1 MRIPSDLTADPSP
14 RRRHRARWWIVGF
27 VVVLIVLLVSLRS
40 LAGLYT
46 DSLWFSSVGYHN
58 VFSTLLVIKLG
69 LFGVFGA
76 IFFAVLWVNLVVCD
90 RIAGHD
96 IVLAQEDEL
105 VRRYQQYVRP
115 YAGRIY
121 VALAFVLALI
131 GASGTIGQW
140 NNWILFRH
148 GGNFGVTDPQF
159 HKDVGFYV
167 FKLPFLTFVVDWTLA
182 ILIVTLAVSVVF
194 HYFNGG
200 IQPQRGLP
208 RVRPP
213 VKAHISV
220 LLALIALDKAAGY
233 VLQRWS
239 LVNAQDGY
247 VNGAGYTD
255 VHARLPAELLLV
267 YVSIFAA
274 AILLFNIRR
283 QGWTLPVLA
292 VGIWAFV
299 ALVVGIIYPA
309 LLQALKVT
317 PAQSS
322 LEAPY
327 IQRNITATRDAYDL
341 NNVQGAHS
349 SRPTRPSARARRSW
363 PAHHRQHPPVG
374 PRPLDLAA
382 DVPAPAG
389 DQVVLHVPVAR
400 RRPLHARGPAH
411 AGADRRARDLGREPA
426 VPVVGQHPPAVHP
439 RQRRGRG
446 AGQPDQLE
454 QPGLRRAGRCRR
466 PRRMG
471 MPAITQPNV
480 YFGLGETG
488 YVVANTKQPRG
499 RLPAERQRVESHYK
513 GTGGVQ
519 LSSLFTRAAFALRLG
534 DFNLLISSQITDKSR
549 IMFVRDPV
557 AMAQKAAPFLSFD
570 HDPYA
575 VINDGHIDWVVDG
588 YTTTSNYP
596 YSQNA
601 STQQVAVGSNL
612 PGSYNYVRNSVKV
625 VIDAYSGQMTF
636 YDVDPNDPILQAY
649 SAAFPHMFTPL
660 SKMSPQ
666 LQAHLR
672 YPPDIFSIQ
681 SAIYGRYHLTNPQ
694 AFYAAS
700 NAWQLS
706 PTAGA
711 GPQSQALL
719 AENTYNNQGQLV
731 STTPARMAPQYQV
744 YSLPGT
750 PPTEQ
755 VFTVSDG
762 FVPASQSTLSG
773 TNQNFNLTAW
783 MVGLSD
789 PAHYG
794 QLNLYETPQGT
805 TGPANADAEI
815 SANNDGVV
823 GHHAAGPARVGGA
836 AGRDADGPDRQ
847 LDGVPA
853 AALRGG
859 DDQPAAPAG
868 VRGRRARQDRGDRH
882 VAVGRALRR
891 LQDDRHGAH
900 GPRVPSTGTVPA
912 AVASILQPAQ
922 TDYTNAQTAL
932 KAGNL
937 AQYQADIQLME
948 QADQQ
953 AQQVLGTPRRA
964 RRRRPR
970 PRPRRRRRSRGRS
983 RSKDGTRPPR
993 PSTDDHGADEHRAER
1008 SGARRPRR
1016 RRWPRRRRRCRG
1028 RCRHRGSE
1036 PADGP
1041 ASSRL
1046 RPAAAGPMMAGAKRA
1061 TKGGARWDCSTRSRH
1076 RRPRRPRRPR
1086 TRRPRARRRSTR
1098 HRPRRRPTGMLRDLG
1113 AAFYATKTG
1122 RATPTTDADIERL
1135 VAALQQHESEH
1146 GRSRWPPSPPRPPR
1160 RRPRRGRGR
1169 RGRPS
1174 APAAPAGGRPA
1185 SPPPPP
1191 PTAQTL

>member
-1 MRIPSDLTADPSP
+1 VRIPSDLTTDPLP
-14 RRRHRARWWIVGF
+14 RRRHRARWWLIGF
-27 VVVLIVLLVSLRS
+27 VVVLVILLVSLRS

-76 IFFAVLWVNLVVCD
+76 IFFAILWVNLVVCD

-159 HKDVGFYV
+159 HKDIGFYV
-167 FKLPFLTFVVDWTLA
+167 FDLPFLTFVVDWTLA
-182 ILIVTLAVSVVF
+182 ILIVTLAVSLVF

-255 VHARLPAELLLV
+255 VHARLPAETLLV
-267 YVSIFAA
+267 YVSVFAA

-327 IQRNITATRDAYDL
+327 IQRNITATRDAYNL
-341 NNVQGAHS
+341 NNV
-349 SRPTRPSARARRSW
+349 
-363 PAHHRQHPPVG
+363 
-374 PRPLDLAA
+374 
-382 DVPAPAG
+382 
-389 DQVVLHVPVAR
+389 
-400 RRPLHARGPAH
+400 
-411 AGADRRARDLGREPA
+411 
-426 VPVVGQHPPAVHP
+426 AVHTFP
-439 RQRRGRG
+439 ATTTISASQAVLATPTIANIRQWDPDPSISLQTFLRLQSIRSYYTFPSLGVDRYTASG
-446 AGQPDQLE
+446 ALTPVLVGVRQISSGNVPSPSWVNVHLQYTHGNGAAVALAN
-454 QPGLRRAGRCRR
+454 QTNSANPVFAVQGVPPQSSNGL
-466 PRRMG
+466 
-471 MPAITQPNV
+471 PAITQPSV
-480 YFGLGETG
+480 YFGLGESG
-488 YVVANTKQPRG
+488 YVVVNSKQTEVDYEQNG
-499 RLPAERQRVESHYK
+499 TSVQSHYK
-513 GTGGVQ
+513 GGGGVQ
-519 LSSLFTRAAFALRLG
+519 LSSIFTRAAFALRLG
-534 DFNLLISSQITDKSR
+534 DFNLLISSQITNKSR

-557 AMAQKAAPFLSFD
+557 AMAQKAAPFLTFD

-575 VINDGHIDWVVDG
+575 VINNNGHIDWVVDG
-588 YTTTSNYP
+588 YTTTANYA

-601 STQQVAVGSNL
+601 SSQQVAIGSNL
-612 PGSYNYVRNSVKV
+612 PPSYNYVRNSVKV
-625 VIDAYSGQMTF
+625 IIDAYSGKMTF
-636 YDVDPNDPILQAY
+636 YDADPKDPILQAY
-649 SAAFPHMFTPL
+649 SAAFPNMFVPL
-660 SKMSPQ
+660 SKLSPQ

-681 SAIYGRYHLTNPQ
+681 SAIYGRYHLTNAQ
-694 AFYAAS
+694 AFYAAN

-744 YSLPGT
+744 YALPNT
-750 PPTEQ
+750 NPSQQ

-773 TNQNFNLTAW
+773 SNQNFNLTAW

-789 PAHYG
+789 PGHYG
-794 QLNLYETPQGT
+794 QLDLYETPQGA

-815 SANNDGVV
+815 SADPTVSKDISLLDQRGSQVLLGETLMVPIANSMVYLRPLYVAATTNPQPQLAYVVAVLGKNVKIDGSLQAVLGDLLQTTV
-823 GHHAAGPARVGGA
+823 TLPTGSG
-836 AGRDADGPDRQ
+836 
-847 LDGVPA
+847 GVP
-853 AALRGG
+853 
-859 DDQPAAPAG
+859 
-868 VRGRRARQDRGDRH
+868 
-882 VAVGRALRR
+882 
-891 LQDDRHGAH
+891 
-900 GPRVPSTGTVPA
+900 SSGTVPA
-912 AVASILQPAQ
+912 AVAGYLQQAQ
-922 TDYTNAQTAL
+922 ADYDNALAAL
-932 KAGNL
+932 KADNL
-937 AQYQADIQLME
+937 ATFQTDIQAMA
-948 QADQQ
+948 QQITQ
-953 AQQVLGTPRRA
+953 AQQVLSPGASTTTTTTTTTLPKIK
-964 RRRRPR
+964 PGKT
-970 PRPRRRRRSRGRS
+970 STKSGSTSTTTSS
-983 RSKDGTRPPR
+983 RSTSTTVPTSTG
-993 PSTDDHGADEHRAER
+993 PSG
-1008 SGARRPRR
+1008 
-1016 RRWPRRRRRCRG
+1016 
-1028 RCRHRGSE
+1028 GSSTTSSTV
-1036 PADGP
+1036 ASA
-1041 ASSRL
+1041 ASS
-1046 RPAAAGPMMAGAKRA
+1046 G
-1061 TKGGARWDCSTRSRH
+1061 
-1076 RRPRRPRRPR
+1076 
-1086 TRRPRARRRSTR
+1086 
-1098 HRPRRRPTGMLRDLG
+1098 
-1113 AAFYATKTG
+1113 
-1122 RATPTTDADIERL
+1122 
-1135 VAALQQHESEH
+1135 
-1146 GRSRWPPSPPRPPR
+1146 
-1160 RRPRRGRGR
+1160 
-1169 RGRPS
+1169 
-1174 APAAPAGGRPA
+1174 
-1185 SPPPPP
+1185 
-1191 PTAQTL
+1191 